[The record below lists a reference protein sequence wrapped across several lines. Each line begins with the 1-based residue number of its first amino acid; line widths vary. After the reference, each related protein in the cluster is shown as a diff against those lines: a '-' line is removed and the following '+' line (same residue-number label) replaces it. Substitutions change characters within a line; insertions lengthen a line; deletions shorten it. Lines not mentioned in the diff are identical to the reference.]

1 MKKNKI
7 IKIEMNEK
15 VGRPLVRSLRAGFY
29 GGGVGGSV
37 ADAAQL
43 QTGGVTFQ
51 ASRIYIAAAAAA
63 ATAAAA
69 AAAAAAILPVC
80 RHSFETV
87 MTQLAPGCNSPP
99 TPHPLPAPFRGQT
112 LSIRSR

>member
-15 VGRPLVRSLRAGFY
+15 VGRPLVRSMRAGFY

-51 ASRIYIAAAAAA
+51 ASQIYIAVAAAA
-63 ATAAAA
+63 ATAAAEQ
-69 AAAAAAILPVC
+69 
-80 RHSFETV
+80 RR
-87 MTQLAPGCNSPP
+87 Q
-99 TPHPLPAPFRGQT
+99 PFSLFAGTHLKQ
-112 LSIRSR
+112 